1 MGLPVEGNGLV
12 GSPLPFPFC
21 WNQGQSQTEQCHV
34 SWERWVTSILLNR
47 KWDRAQTQAGRQEAG
62 GGLGSKGQAGMGISN
77 GSTSRASCELD
88 GPESSLTGAHS
99 PTCKGVTRPARFT
112 LPTTISTAAPAKSLP
127 ALCAPQPFILAPV
140 SIWEPLC
147 TCSFVQ

>member
-1 MGLPVEGNGLV
+1 MEGNGLV

-34 SWERWVTSILLNR
+34 SWEHWVTSILLNR
-47 KWDRAQTQAGRQEAG
+47 KWDWAQTQAGRQEAG
-62 GGLGSKGQAGMGISN
+62 WGLGSKGQAGMGIVN

-88 GPESSLTGAHS
+88 GPESSLTGARS
-99 PTCKGVTRPARFT
+99 PIRKEVARPARFT
-112 LPTTISTAAPAKSLP
+112 PPPTIHTSAPAQPLP
-127 ALCAPQPFILAPV
+127 ALCAHQPFILAPV
-140 SIWEPLC
+140 SIWGPLC